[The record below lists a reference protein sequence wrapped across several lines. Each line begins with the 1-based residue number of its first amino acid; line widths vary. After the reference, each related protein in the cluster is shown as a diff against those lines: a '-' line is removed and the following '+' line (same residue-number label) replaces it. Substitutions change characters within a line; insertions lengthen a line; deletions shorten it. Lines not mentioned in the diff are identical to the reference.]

1 MTKLSGSSLTV
12 MTAVFAVGIG
22 GVGVL
27 SAPALS
33 QDAPTEAP
41 APPESNVPVQTADE
55 ALAKDAEQYALNW
68 GVTQEEGVRR
78 LRAQE
83 ELVATKDR
91 LRETYGSRLVGISTE
106 HKPEYR
112 VVVLL
117 TGTAAV
123 ANEVANAGGLQ
134 VPIVFRTGAA
144 ATEAALKAA
153 MKLHRQAIK
162 LALPDMQGVLLD
174 QRTGELAIL
183 VDTTK
188 TSEAAATAKLPD
200 LVKLMGVPA
209 RIKPVG
215 GQVVD
220 MDVRGGAKVNPA
232 DNRYCTTGFSIKT
245 VNGANTLPA
254 GTTAVTTAAHCQD
267 TLRYIN
273 PANGTSFPLY
283 FAMQDGYGSRDV
295 QIHTS
300 GYNELAQFYGDS
312 KTVARTLTGKRN
324 YLSTG
329 PGDQVCHR
337 GETTGYS
344 CATVESTVYW
354 PPDEECAG
362 YCNDTWVAV
371 SGTGVKCY
379 GGDSGGS
386 VFASTVAFGT
396 LKGGI
401 NPSASTQECSFYYY
415 MSTDFLPAGWS
426 LIYG

>member
-1 MTKLSGSSLTV
+1 MMKFSQSSSVLAV
-12 MTAVFAVGIG
+12 VFAISAG

-33 QDAPTEAP
+33 QDAPTAAS

-83 ELVATKDR
+83 DLVATRDR
-91 LRETYGSRLVGISTE
+91 LRETYGSRLVGISIE

-123 ANEVANAGGLQ
+123 ANEVASAGGLQ

-144 ATEAALKAA
+144 ATEAALRAA

-183 VDTTK
+183 VDTTR
-188 TSEAAATAKLPD
+188 TSEAAAKAKLPD

-220 MDVRGGAKVNPA
+220 MDTRGGAKVNPA
-232 DNRYCTTGFSIKT
+232 DGRYCTTGFSIKT
-245 VNGANTLPA
+245 VNGAHNQPA

-267 TLRYIN
+267 ALRYIN
-273 PANGTSFPLY
+273 PATGASFPLS
-283 FAMQDGYGSRDV
+283 FVMQDGYGSRDV

-312 KTVARTLTGKRN
+312 RTVSRAVTGKRN
-324 YLSTG
+324 WSSTG

-344 CATVESTVYW
+344 CATVESIYFY
-354 PPDEECAG
+354 PDDSKCAG
-362 YCNDTWVAV
+362 YCNDTWVSV
-371 SGTGVKCY
+371 SGPGVKCY

-396 LKGGI
+396 LKGGV
-401 NPSASTQECSFYYY
+401 NPDAATQECSFYYY